1 MVSGKVTGFV
11 LAGGL
16 SSRMGEDK
24 SLMLF
29 RGKPLIMYA
38 IEALSPVCEKVIIS
52 SNLPVYEFT
61 DCDVWP
67 DELPVQAP
75 INGLYS
81 CLKKSKTD
89 WNFILTC
96 DMPFTGSQLFAYL
109 LEQAHGEDAVI
120 PVHAEELVE
129 PLCGLYN
136 RSSLDVLEHRV
147 EVEQYGIL
155 KLLQY
160 IRCRYVNIGPDQEF
174 YNKEMFSNLNSP
186 SDLDMRND
194 SKQVTL
200 PSKYR
205 KS

>member
-1 MVSGKVTGFV
+1 MVPGKVTGFV

-29 RGKPLIMYA
+29 RGKPLIIYA
-38 IEALSPVCEKVIIS
+38 IEALSPLCEKVIIS
-52 SNLPVYEFT
+52 SNLLVYDFT
-61 DCDVWP
+61 GCDVWP
-67 DELPVQAP
+67 DELTVQAP

-109 LEQAHGEDAVI
+109 LEQAHDEDAVV
-120 PVHAEELVE
+120 PVHGQGLVE
-129 PLCGLYN
+129 PLCGVYN
-136 RSSLDVLEHRV
+136 RSALKVLEQRV
-147 EVEQYGIL
+147 QVGQYGIL
-155 KLLQY
+155 KLLQAF
-160 IRCRYVNIGPDQEF
+160 RCRYMKIGPDQEF

-186 SDLDMRND
+186 ADLDMRND

>member
-1 MVSGKVTGFV
+1 MVAGKITGFV

-29 RGKPLIMYA
+29 RGKPLIMHA
-38 IEALSPVCEKVIIS
+38 IEALTPLCENVIIS
-52 SNLPVYEFT
+52 SNHLVYDFT
-61 DCDVWP
+61 GCDVWP
-67 DELPVQAP
+67 DELPVLAP
-75 INGLYS
+75 VNGLYS
-81 CLKKSKTD
+81 CLKRSKTE

-120 PVHAEELVE
+120 PLHGQGLVE

-136 RSSLDVLEHRV
+136 RSTLEALERRV

-155 KLLQY
+155 KLLQS
-160 IRCRYVNIGPDQEF
+160 IRCRYVDIGPDQEF
-174 YNKEMFSNLNSP
+174 YHKDMFSNLNSP
-186 SDLDMRND
+186 ADLDML
-194 SKQVTL
+194 S
-200 PSKYR
+200 
-205 KS
+205 

>member
-24 SLMLF
+24 SRMPF
-29 RGKPLIMYA
+29 RGKPMIMYA
-38 IEALSPVCEKVIIS
+38 IEALSPLCEKVIIS
-52 SNLPVYEFT
+52 SNLLVYEFT
-61 DCDVWP
+61 GCEVWP

-81 CLKKSKTD
+81 CLKRSETD

-96 DMPFTGSQLFAYL
+96 DMPFTGSTLFGYL

-120 PVHAEELVE
+120 PMHGQGLVE

-136 RSSLDVLEHRV
+136 RSTLGVLAHRV
-147 EVEQYGIL
+147 LIEQYSIL
-155 KLLQY
+155 KLLQS

-174 YNKEMFSNLNSP
+174 YHKQMFSNLNSP
-186 SDLDMRND
+186 EDLNA
-194 SKQVTL
+194 K
-200 PSKYR
+200 
-205 KS
+205 